1 VRAKIQRK
9 RKKLF
14 MQFTLA
20 ELWQAMGPL
29 AKGVVVVLVGM
40 SLLSLTA
47 AVEKWL
53 FLSRV
58 LKESTKFLQTWRK
71 RVTARGY
78 SEAVTLTARY
88 PHCLL
93 AQVVQVGTHILD
105 STTNAAHRSEVYDR
119 AVRREIVAAGAA
131 ARRGLGV
138 LAAVG
143 STAPF
148 VGLFGTVI
156 GIVNAFQ
163 KMAAA
168 GQGGLG
174 VVSAGIAEAL
184 VTTALGIGVA
194 IPAVWLFNW
203 LTQRIARLLTDMEC
217 VAEELAVIALG
228 GVQPAAGS
236 IKKGQGEASD
246 GNATWQQ

>member
-1 VRAKIQRK
+1 
-9 RKKLF
+9 

-29 AKGVVVVLVGM
+29 AKGVVMILIGM
-40 SLLSLTA
+40 SLFSFTA

-53 FLSRV
+53 FLGRV
-58 LKESTKFLQTWRK
+58 FKESTSFLQAWRE
-71 RVTARGY
+71 RLVTRGY
-78 SEAVTLTARY
+78 SEAATLTKDY
-88 PHCLL
+88 PQCLL
-93 AQVVQVGTHILD
+93 AQVVWVGTQILD
-105 STTNAAHRSEVYDR
+105 VTANTAHRGEVYDR
-119 AVRREIVAAGAA
+119 AVRREIIAAGAA

-138 LAAVG
+138 LATVW

-163 KMAAA
+163 KMAAS

-203 LTQRIARLLTDMEC
+203 LTQRIARLLIEMEC

-228 GVQPAAGS
+228 GIVSTVSSVKTAE
-236 IKKGQGEASD
+236 GETSD
-246 GNATWQQ
+246 GNAAWQQ

>member
-1 VRAKIQRK
+1 
-9 RKKLF
+9 

-29 AKGVVVVLVGM
+29 AKVVVIILVGM
-40 SLLSLTA
+40 SMLSLTA

-53 FLSRV
+53 FLSRAF
-58 LKESTKFLQTWRK
+58 KESTNFLQAWRERAATK
-71 RVTARGY
+71 GYCEAAALARNY
-78 SEAVTLTARY
+78 SQ
-88 PHCLL
+88 CLL
-93 AQVVQVGTHILD
+93 AQLVQVGTHVLEA
-105 STTNAAHRSEVYDR
+105 TATVPHQGAVYDR
-119 AVRREIVAAGAA
+119 AVRREIIAAGAA

-138 LAAVG
+138 LATVG

-163 KMAAA
+163 KMAAV

-203 LTQRIARLLTDMEC
+203 LTQRISRLLTEMEC

-228 GVQPAAGS
+228 GVAASLSSLENEEEGTS
-236 IKKGQGEASD
+236 H
-246 GNATWQQ
+246 GNAA

>member
-1 VRAKIQRK
+1 
-9 RKKLF
+9 

-29 AKGVVVVLVGM
+29 AKGVVVILIGM
-40 SLLSLTA
+40 SMLSLTA

-58 LKESTKFLQTWRK
+58 LKQSTNFLQTWRAHVAK
-71 RVTARGY
+71 RGY
-78 SEAVTLTARY
+78 SEAATLTKDY
-88 PHCLL
+88 PRCLL
-93 AQVVQVGTHILD
+93 AHVVQVGTQILD
-105 STTNAAHRSEVYDR
+105 ATVNVAHRGEIYDR
-119 AVRREIVAAGAA
+119 AVRREIIAAGAT

-138 LAAVG
+138 LATVG

-148 VGLFGTVI
+148 VGLFGTII

-163 KMAAA
+163 KMAAV

-203 LTQRIARLLTDMEC
+203 LTQRISRLLTEMEC
-217 VAEELAVIALG
+217 VAEELAVVALG
-228 GVQPAAGS
+228 DSMSALSGVETTE
-236 IKKGQGEASD
+236 GETSD
-246 GNATWQQ
+246 GNATWPR

>member
-1 VRAKIQRK
+1 
-9 RKKLF
+9 

-29 AKGVVVVLVGM
+29 AKGVVIVLIGM
-40 SLLSLTA
+40 SLLSFTA

-53 FLSRV
+53 FLGRV
-58 LKESTKFLQTWRK
+58 FKESTRFLQAWRE
-71 RVTARGY
+71 RIGTSGY
-78 SEAVTLTARY
+78 SEAVTLTKDY

-93 AQVVQVGTHILD
+93 AQVVRVGTRILD
-105 STTNAAHRSEVYDR
+105 ATTNAAHRGEVYDR
-119 AVRREIVAAGAA
+119 AVRREILAAGAA

-138 LAAVG
+138 LATVG

-163 KMAAA
+163 KMAAV

-203 LTQRIARLLTDMEC
+203 LTQRISRLLTEMEC
-217 VAEELAVIALG
+217 VAEELAVVALG
-228 GVQPAAGS
+228 GGVSAVAS
-236 IKKGQGEASD
+236 IKTGEGETSD

>member
-1 VRAKIQRK
+1 
-9 RKKLF
+9 

-29 AKGVVVVLVGM
+29 AKGVVVVLIGM
-40 SLLSLTA
+40 SLLSFTA

-53 FLSRV
+53 FLGRV
-58 LKESTKFLQTWRK
+58 LKESTNFLLAWRE
-71 RVTARGY
+71 RVVARGY
-78 SEAVTLTARY
+78 SEAAALTKDY

-93 AQVVQVGTHILD
+93 AQVVRVGTHILD
-105 STTNAAHRSEVYDR
+105 ATTDAIHRGEVYDR
-119 AVRREIVAAGAA
+119 AVRREIVATGAA

-138 LAAVG
+138 LATVG

-163 KMAAA
+163 KMAAV

-203 LTQRIARLLTDMEC
+203 LTQRISRLLTEMEC

-228 GVQPAAGS
+228 GVASSVSAVETEG
-236 IKKGQGEASD
+236 GETSD
-246 GNATWQQ
+246 GNAT